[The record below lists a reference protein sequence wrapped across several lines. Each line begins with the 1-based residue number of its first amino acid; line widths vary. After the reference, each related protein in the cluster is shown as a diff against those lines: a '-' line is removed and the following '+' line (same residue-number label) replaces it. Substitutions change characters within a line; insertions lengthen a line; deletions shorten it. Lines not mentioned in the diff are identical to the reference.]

1 MKKDAAATVT
11 EAARYDDQRRAIIAV
26 AQRLLAEEGP
36 AALTTR
42 RIADES
48 SVTTMTIY
56 SRFGGKE
63 GLVAAVF
70 AAGFDGLAEH
80 LATVRATKSATRDLV
95 RVCGAYRAFALEHPA
110 LYALMFERVIA
121 EFRPSPESATDAS
134 RTFEVLVR
142 ATARVMGTDVTDAAA
157 RAGAYSLWALCHGLV
172 NLQLSGMGAQ
182 KRPQDYDF
190 AFDNAIRA
198 QVGGLIGEAR
208 EDAALM
214 P

>member
-1 MKKDAAATVT
+1 MKNDAPTSSL
-11 EAARYDDQRRAIIAV
+11 EPGRYDEQRQAIIAV
-26 AQRLLAEEGP
+26 AQRLLSEEGP

-42 RIADES
+42 RIAEES
-48 SVTTMTIY
+48 AVTTMTIY

-134 RTFEVLVR
+134 RTFVVLVR
-142 ATARVMGTDVTDAAA
+142 ATARAIDRDVSDGAA
-157 RAGAYSLWALCHGLV
+157 RAGAYSMWALCHGLV

-198 QVGGLIGEAR
+198 QVAGLTGKPGETSS
-208 EDAALM
+208 AAS
-214 P
+214 